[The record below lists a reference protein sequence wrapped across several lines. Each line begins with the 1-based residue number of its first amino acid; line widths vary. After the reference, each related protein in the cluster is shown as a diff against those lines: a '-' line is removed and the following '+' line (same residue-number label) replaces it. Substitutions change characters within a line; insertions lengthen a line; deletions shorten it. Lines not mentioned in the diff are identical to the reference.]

1 MTGKLFLILG
11 NSGAGKDAI
20 MDYAVN
26 NCGNLKKVKRC
37 ITRPASNTEEYTS
50 VKKENFRHE
59 DYFLSWEAY
68 GKFYGIPFEV
78 LNGLNHG
85 DNYIV
90 NISREALNEALN
102 KWRGAYVI
110 ELTTPIEVLRQRL
123 NERSRESDEEVRKRL
138 QRAENAPI
146 IRSDI
151 QVNTSNPDVSIA
163 GEKTVKFIQKIIKL

>member
-1 MTGKLFLILG
+1 M
-11 NSGAGKDAI
+11 A
-20 MDYAVN
+20 
-26 NCGNLKKVKRC
+26 
-37 ITRPASNTEEYTS
+37 
-50 VKKENFRHE
+50 
-59 DYFLSWEAY
+59 
-68 GKFYGIPFEV
+68 
-78 LNGLNHG
+78 
-85 DNYIV
+85 
-90 NISREALNEALN
+90 
-102 KWRGAYVI
+102 GAYVI